1 VVGVWAEGNDIRL
14 YINDVLVV
22 ELEVDIYDEGRFG
35 LLVGSTNTTNFDVY
49 VDEIS
54 YWILDD

>member
-1 VVGVWAEGNDIRL
+1 
-14 YINDVLVV
+14 VV